1 MRLTRVGAR
10 TDPDV
15 KHVHGELNERV
26 SMETSV
32 IWLTNDLT

>member
-26 SMETSV
+26 AIETSV
-32 IWLTNDLT
+32 IWLATDLT